1 MIRLSKSRYCN
12 GVQCPKMVWMIGN
25 KPEFAEQVTPQEV
38 FDNGNKVGDLARS
51 YFGEFKDAE
60 RLLETGGLNIP
71 AMLSVTKQLLNSD
84 AQNIAEAS
92 FSVDGLFCAV
102 DILHRDGDGWD
113 IVEVK
118 SSTEQQ
124 EVHYDDMS
132 FQLYMLRK
140 VGLNIKKVYL
150 LHVNKQY
157 VLHGQL
163 NLQEYLTLVDATAKC
178 ESKQTE
184 VERSIQHIREFCNTK
199 EEPEYGIGIHC
210 EKPYLCP
217 FYKYCRGELPELS
230 VFDIHSGIHVK
241 KRYELIEQ
249 GMLSLEDVYKQQ
261 PKLSNSQWQEIE
273 CALGVKQDIID
284 KASIKSFLAKLSYPI
299 YHLDFET
306 FKDIIPRFEGEKP
319 NMQIPFQYSLHIE
332 QEDGSLE
339 HKEFLAKEGTDP
351 RREIAEAL
359 CRDIPVDVC
368 STAYNMSFEKMVLK
382 KLAELFPDLAEHL
395 QNISKHMNDLIEPF
409 RGHAYYTKAMKGSA
423 SIKDV
428 LPALYPNDPE
438 LNYKNLEGIKKGDQA
453 AAAFVDL
460 HTKTPEEIRDVREQL
475 LKYCKLDTYAM
486 VKVLKKLKEAVQ

>member
-12 GVQCPKMVWMIGN
+12 GVQCPKMIWMKDN
-25 KPEFAEQVTPQEV
+25 KMEVAEDVMDPAV
-38 FDNGNKVGDLARS
+38 LKNGNMVGDLARS

-113 IVEVK
+113 IAEVK
-118 SSTEQQ
+118 SSTEQK
-124 EVHYDDMS
+124 EVYFDDMS
-132 FQLYMLRK
+132 FQLYVLRK
-140 VGLNIKKVYL
+140 CGLNIKKVYL
-150 LHVNKQY
+150 LHVNNQY

-163 NLQEYLTLVDATAKC
+163 NLQEYLTLVDATDKC
-178 ESKQTE
+178 ESKQIE
-184 VERSIQHIREFCNTK
+184 VERNIENIREFCNTK

-230 VFDIHSGIHVK
+230 VFDIHSRIQAK
-241 KRYELIEQ
+241 KRYELITD
-249 GMLSLEDVYKQQ
+249 GMLSLEDVYMQQ

-273 CALGVKQDIID
+273 CALGKKQDIID
-284 KASIKSFLAKLSYPI
+284 KAGIKSFLGTLSYPI

-306 FKDIIPRFEGEKP
+306 FADAIPRFEGQKP
-319 NMQIPFQYSLHIE
+319 FMQIPFQYSLHIE
-332 QEDGSLE
+332 QADGSLE

-359 CRDIPVDVC
+359 CRDIPMNAC
-368 STAYNMSFEKMVLK
+368 STAYNMSFEVGRLGE
-382 KLAELFPDLAEHL
+382 LAELFPDLAEHL
-395 QNISKHMNDLIEPF
+395 RNISDNMRDLLVPF
-409 RGHAYYTKAMKGSA
+409 TKRYYYTKDMHGSA
-423 SIKDV
+423 SIKSV
-428 LPALYPNDPE
+428 LPALYPDDPE
-438 LNYKNLEGIKKGDQA
+438 LNYHNLEGIQKGDQA
-453 AAAFVDL
+453 SAAFVDL
-460 HTKTPEEIRDVREQL
+460 HTKTPEEIADVREQL
-475 LKYCKLDTYAM
+475 LKYCGLDTYAM